1 MVVFLVGFMGSG
13 KNWWGCTLAEK
24 LDMPFFDL
32 DAEVEKS
39 TGMDIV
45 SIFRDKGEAFFR
57 EKEMQVLSRL
67 YNNLTGSI
75 NPNNAPGS
83 SVNAIIA
90 TGGGTPCFGENM
102 QWMNQHGITVWLN
115 PAITELV
122 GRLEKETEKRPLLQ
136 GKTGLEL
143 PDFIEVKLAERK
155 PFYNLA
161 RIEIKNT
168 HIAVEEFINLL
179 HNASYI
185 H

>member
-1 MVVFLVGFMGSG
+1 MVIFLVGFMGSG
-13 KNWWGCTLAEK
+13 KNWWGSTLAEK
-24 LDMPFFDL
+24 LNIPFFDL

-45 SIFRDKGEAFFR
+45 TIFRDKGEDFFR

-67 YNNLTGSI
+67 YNNLT
-75 NPNNAPGS
+75 APGS
-83 SVNAIIA
+83 SFNSVIA
-90 TGGGTPCFGENM
+90 TGGGTPCFGDNM
-102 QWMNQHGITVWLN
+102 QWMNKHGMTVWLN
-115 PAITELV
+115 PTITELV

-136 GKTGLEL
+136 GKTGSALA
-143 PDFIEVKLAERK
+143 DFIEVKLAERR

>member
-13 KNWWGCTLAEK
+13 KNWWGRTLAER
-24 LDMPFFDL
+24 LDIPFFDL
-32 DAEVEKS
+32 DEEVEKS

-45 SIFRDKGEAFFR
+45 SIFRVKGEAFFR
-57 EKEMQVLSRL
+57 ENEMKVLTALFDRLSGQDMPNASQV
-67 YNNLTGSI
+67 N
-75 NPNNAPGS
+75 
-83 SVNAIIA
+83 SVKAIIA

-115 PAITELV
+115 PSIAELV
-122 GRLEKETEKRPLLQ
+122 GRLKNETEKRPLLK
-136 GKTGLEL
+136 GKEVEEL
-143 PDFIEVKLAERK
+143 PGFMEKMLEDRK

-161 RIEIKNT
+161 MIEIKNT

>member
-13 KNWWGCTLAEK
+13 KNWWGRSLAGK
-24 LDMPFFDL
+24 LDIPFFDL

-45 SIFRDKGEAFFR
+45 SIFRDNGEAFFR
-57 EKEMQVLSRL
+57 EKEMQVLSQL
-67 YNNLTGSI
+67 YENFTGTIKSNNS
-75 NPNNAPGS
+75 PVS

-102 QWMNQHGITVWLN
+102 QWMNGHGLTVWLN

-122 GRLEKETEKRPLLQ
+122 SRLEKETEKRPLLQ
-136 GKTGLEL
+136 GKSGNALT
-143 PDFIEVKLAERK
+143 DFIDNKLAERK

-179 HNASYI
+179 HNASDIY
-185 H
+185 

>member
-1 MVVFLVGFMGSG
+1 MVIFLVGFMGSG
-13 KNWWGCTLAEK
+13 KNWWGSTLANK
-24 LDMPFFDL
+24 LDIPFFDL

-67 YNNLTGSI
+67 YDNLNGLE
-75 NPNNAPGS
+75 S
-83 SVNAIIA
+83 SLKAIIA
-90 TGGGTPCFGENM
+90 TGGGTPCFGDNM
-102 QWMNQHGITVWLN
+102 QWMNKHGLTVWLN
-115 PAITELV
+115 PTIAELV

-136 GKTGLEL
+136 GKKSFEL
-143 PDFIEVKLAERK
+143 TEFIETKLAERK

-168 HIAVEEFINLL
+168 HIAVEEFLNLL
-179 HNASYI
+179 HNASDI

>member
-1 MVVFLVGFMGSG
+1 MVIFLVGFMGSG
-13 KNWWGCTLAEK
+13 KNWWGSTLAEK
-24 LDMPFFDL
+24 LDVPFFDL
-32 DAEVEKS
+32 DAEVEIS

-67 YNNLTGSI
+67 YDNLTGSI
-75 NPNNAPGS
+75 SQNNSPGS
-83 SVNAIIA
+83 SVNAVIA

-102 QWMNQHGITVWLN
+102 LWMNKHGLTVWLN

-136 GKTGLEL
+136 GKTGSALA
-143 PDFIEVKLAERK
+143 DFIEVKLAERK

-179 HNASYI
+179 HNASDI

>member
-1 MVVFLVGFMGSG
+1 MVIFLVGFMGSG
-13 KNWWGCTLAEK
+13 KNWWGCALAEK
-24 LDMPFFDL
+24 LDIPFFDL
-32 DAEVEKS
+32 DEEVEKS

-45 SIFRDKGEAFFR
+45 SIFRDSGEAFFR
-57 EKEMQVLSRL
+57 GKEMQILSGIYDNL
-67 YNNLTGSI
+67 SGKINTNND
-75 NPNNAPGS
+75 PGT

-102 QWMNQHGITVWLN
+102 QWMNKHGLTVWLN

-122 GRLEKETEKRPLLQ
+122 SRLEKETEKRPLLQ

-143 PDFIEVKLAERK
+143 ADFIERKLTERI

-168 HIAVEEFINLL
+168 HIAVEEFLNLL
-179 HNASYI
+179 QNASHI

>member
-1 MVVFLVGFMGSG
+1 MVIFLVGFMGSG
-13 KNWWGCTLAEK
+13 KNWWGSTLAEK
-24 LDMPFFDL
+24 LDIPFFDL
-32 DAEVEKS
+32 DEEVEKS
-39 TGMDIV
+39 TGKDIV

-57 EKEMQVLSRL
+57 EKEMQVLFQL
-67 YNNLTGSI
+67 FDNLT
-75 NPNNAPGS
+75 GS

-102 QWMNQHGITVWLN
+102 QWMNNHGLTVWLN
-115 PAITELV
+115 PTIAELV

-136 GKTGLEL
+136 GKTGLTL
-143 PDFIEVKLAERK
+143 ADFIEGKLVERK

-179 HNASYI
+179 HNASDI